1 MPGIIDK
8 TKEAVSNA
16 ADAVKDKYHDLT
28 DSKEEHE
35 ERARESA
42 QDAWDQ
48 TKDKA
53 HCKKEQAKDWAS
65 EKLHKA
71 GRKIDEH

>member
-1 MPGIIDK
+1 MPGVIDK

-16 ADAVKDKYHDLT
+16 AEAVKDKFNDMT
-28 DSKEEHE
+28 GNTHE
-35 ERARESA
+35 ERARDNA
-42 QDAWDQ
+42 QSAWDQ

-53 HCKKEQAKDWAS
+53 QNKTEQAKDWAS
-65 EKLHKA
+65 DKMHQA